1 MKKKLGIFL
10 IRGGGKEGS
19 EEQEKFV
26 EKLNR
31 LLKEKGIDTSQIHY
45 EYANWYG
52 PTQRRQEE
60 LLRRFFN
67 SGQNIKA
74 KGLRRFILFL
84 VSDIVAYIGEPNR
97 TSSAYRDT
105 HAQIHK
111 SVLNLK
117 AALAEGAPL
126 LVIAS
131 SLGTEII
138 SNYIYDRQNPK
149 GIDTLGS
156 TAFER
161 MEMLT
166 GMFMFG
172 NINSIYLP
180 AYDLDQVKPFQ
191 FPPAKL
197 TDKLKQIAYWG
208 NIYDKNDPMGYP
220 LKPVNAAFNAM
231 VTEDIQINSGG
242 WLSSWNAA
250 SHLGYWKEKKVLQ
263 RIAAYIQQV
272 MSVTN
277 A

>member
-26 EKLNR
+26 EKLNKI
-31 LLKEKGIDTSQIHY
+31 LTQKDIDMQIHY

-67 SGQNIKA
+67 SGQHIKA

-84 VSDIVAYIGEPNR
+84 VSDIVAYVGEPNR
-97 TSSAYRDT
+97 TSSAYNDT
-105 HAQIHK
+105 HAQIHN
-111 SVLNLK
+111 SVMNLK
-117 AALAEGAPL
+117 AALMEGAPL

-149 GIDTLGS
+149 GTDPLGS

-161 MEMLT
+161 METLT
-166 GMFMFG
+166 GIFMFG

-180 AYDLDQVKPFQ
+180 AYDLDQLKPFQ
-191 FPPAKL
+191 FPPLQLA
-197 TDKLKQIAYWG
+197 DKLRQVAFWG
-208 NIYDKNDPMGYP
+208 NIFDKNDPMGYP
-220 LKPVNAAFNAM
+220 LKPVNASYNAM

-242 WLSSWNAA
+242 WLFSWNAA
-250 SHLGYWKEKKVLQ
+250 SHLGYWKEKKILK
-263 RIAAYIQQV
+263 IFAAYVVKVFNQF
-272 MSVTN
+272 
-277 A
+277 